1 MITSSLLSENLET
14 IYDNEGRPLFAHVA
28 EEAITF
34 FKCKAVQV
42 QVRLNEPRCCVEIP
56 IWTGMNLTTPA
67 YAKHTNKRIT
77 SACTPCLILA
87 MMKSLDGINCIDQN
101 KTWPTPL
108 KYFTTVSSCSV
119 FDCIVLCFHVL
130 FCSSF
135 DYSSLNSSVL

>member
-14 IYDNEGRPLFAHVA
+14 IYDNEGRPLFAHIA
-28 EEAITF
+28 GEAITF

-42 QVRLNEPRCCVEIP
+42 QVRHNEPRCCVDIP

-87 MMKSLDGINCIDQN
+87 MMKSLDG
-101 KTWPTPL
+101 L
-108 KYFTTVSSCSV
+108 KLTG
-119 FDCIVLCFHVL
+119 LAQ
-130 FCSSF
+130 
-135 DYSSLNSSVL
+135 